1 MLKKFGYI
9 ISYYIISYHIIC
21 LGGNLTKLAI
31 PLLQDLAN
39 RRQTSFTEEETR
51 VAAARKVASAL
62 KAKATRAKNKQNA
75 TVTCVAS
82 VPTTTEIMDAEDTS
96 YWVDSS
102 SNSLPTSLNLP
113 TFNNDHGKTKRK
125 PKDLNIITPISKVN
139 ESSINAE
146 TSTDISFKDNES
158 FLKVIKPKDI
168 YTWVYISLSDE
179 KPFHNLLTKVQPLKI
194 NNQVTTFGIIIS
206 EKNVIRRSRDPRLF
220 NVQMLGFDQV
230 YEISSKD
237 LLITKCR
244 HCKM

>member
-1 MLKKFGYI
+1 
-9 ISYYIISYHIIC
+9 
-21 LGGNLTKLAI
+21 
-31 PLLQDLAN
+31 
-39 RRQTSFTEEETR
+39 
-51 VAAARKVASAL
+51 
-62 KAKATRAKNKQNA
+62 
-75 TVTCVAS
+75 
-82 VPTTTEIMDAEDTS
+82 
-96 YWVDSS
+96 
-102 SNSLPTSLNLP
+102 
-113 TFNNDHGKTKRK
+113 
-125 PKDLNIITPISKVN
+125 VN

-146 TSTDISFKDNES
+146 TSTDISFRDNES